1 MSEKNQRL
9 EIVTPQKKVF
19 SEDVNFLVA
28 PGTDGELGILPEHA
42 PLITSLNIGVLRI
55 QQDRDYIKVVVS
67 GGFMEVRNSKV
78 TVLAT
83 SAERAEEIDVA
94 RAEKA
99 KKRAEDRL
107 AAKAADLDV
116 LRAEMA
122 LKRALIR
129 LRAAND
135 K

>member
-1 MSEKNQRL
+1 MSEKSQRL

-55 QQDRDYIKVVVS
+55 QQDRDFIKVVVS

-83 SAERAEEIDVA
+83 SAERADEIDVA
-94 RAEKA
+94 RAERA
-99 KKRAEDRL
+99 KKRAEERL
-107 AAKAADLDV
+107 AAKAAEVDM
-116 LRAEMA
+116 LRAELA
-122 LKRALIR
+122 LKRAIIR

>member
-1 MSEKNQRL
+1 MSEKSQRL

-19 SEDVNFLVA
+19 SEDVKFLVA

-55 QQDRDYIKVVVS
+55 QQDRDFIKVVVS

-83 SAERAEEIDVA
+83 SAERVEDIDVA
-94 RAEKA
+94 RAERA
-99 KKRAEDRL
+99 KQRAEERL
-107 AAKAADLDV
+107 AEKASGLDM

-122 LKRALIR
+122 LKRAIIR
-129 LRAAND
+129 LRAVND

>member
-1 MSEKNQRL
+1 MSEKSQRL
-9 EIVTPQKKVF
+9 EIVTPQRKVF
-19 SEDVNFLVA
+19 SEDVKFLVA

-55 QQDRDYIKVVVS
+55 QQDRDFIKVVVS

-83 SAERAEEIDVA
+83 SAERADEIDVE
-94 RAEKA
+94 RAERA

-122 LKRALIR
+122 LKRAIVR
-129 LRAAND
+129 LQAANE

>member
-19 SEDVNFLVA
+19 SEDVKFLVA
-28 PGTDGELGILPEHA
+28 PGTDGELGILPEHT

-55 QQDRDYIKVVVS
+55 QQEGKNIKVVVS

-83 SAERAEEIDVA
+83 SAERAESIDVA
-94 RAEKA
+94 RAEAA
-99 KKRAEDRL
+99 KQRAEARL
-107 AAKAADLDV
+107 AAKGTDLDV
-116 LRAEMA
+116 LRAELA
-122 LKRALIR
+122 LKRALTR
-129 LRAAND
+129 LKAVQ
-135 K
+135 

>member
-1 MSEKNQRL
+1 MSENTQRL

-19 SEDVNFLVA
+19 SEDVKFLVA
-28 PGTDGELGILPEHA
+28 PGTDGELGILPEHT

-55 QQDRDYIKVVVS
+55 QQESKNVKIVVS

-83 SAERAEEIDVA
+83 SAERAENIDVA
-94 RAEKA
+94 RAEAA
-99 KKRAEDRL
+99 KQRAEQRL
-107 AAKAADLDV
+107 AAKSSELDV
-116 LRAEMA
+116 LRAELA

-129 LRAAND
+129 LKAVQ
-135 K
+135 

>member
-1 MSEKNQRL
+1 MSEKSQRL

-19 SEDVNFLVA
+19 SEDVKFLVA

-42 PLITSLNIGVLRI
+42 PLITSLNIGILRI
-55 QQDRDYIKVVVS
+55 QQDREFIKVVVS

-83 SAERAEEIDVA
+83 SAERADTIDAA
-94 RAEKA
+94 RAERA
-99 KKRAEDRL
+99 RKRAEDRL

-129 LRAAND
+129 LRAVNE

>member
-1 MSEKNQRL
+1 MSEKSQRL
-9 EIVTPQKKVF
+9 EIVTPQRKVF
-19 SEDVNFLVA
+19 SEDVKFLVA

-55 QQDRDYIKVVVS
+55 QQDRDFIKVVVS

-83 SAERAEEIDVA
+83 SAERADEIDVA
-94 RAEKA
+94 RAESA

-116 LRAEMA
+116 LRAELA
-122 LKRALIR
+122 LKRAIIR
-129 LRAAND
+129 LQAANE

>member
-1 MSEKNQRL
+1 MSENKQRL

-19 SEDVNFLVA
+19 SEDVDFLVA
-28 PGTDGELGILPEHA
+28 PGADGELGILPGHT
-42 PLITSLNIGVLRI
+42 PLITSLNVGIMRVEQEGKKYSI
-55 QQDRDYIKVVVS
+55 VVS

-83 SAERAEEIDVA
+83 AAERTDEIDVS
-94 RAEKA
+94 RAEAA

-107 AAKAADLDV
+107 VSKAPDIDT
-116 LRAEMA
+116 LRAELA
-122 LKRALIR
+122 LRRAIMR
-129 LRAAND
+129 IKAASS

>member
-1 MSEKNQRL
+1 MSEKSQRL

-19 SEDVNFLVA
+19 SEDVKFLVA

-42 PLITSLNIGVLRI
+42 PLITSLNIGILRI
-55 QQDRDYIKVVVS
+55 QQDREFIKVVVS

-83 SAERAEEIDVA
+83 SAERADTIDAA
-94 RAEKA
+94 RAERA
-99 KKRAEDRL
+99 RKRAEDRL

-116 LRAEMA
+116 FRAETA

-129 LRAAND
+129 LRAVND

>member
-1 MSEKNQRL
+1 MSENTQRL

-19 SEDVNFLVA
+19 SEDVKFLVA
-28 PGTDGELGILPEHA
+28 PGTDGELGILPEHT

-55 QQDRDYIKVVVS
+55 QQEGKNIKVVVS

-94 RAEKA
+94 RAEAA
-99 KKRAEDRL
+99 KQRAEQRL
-107 AAKAADLDV
+107 AAKASDLDV
-116 LRAEMA
+116 LRAELA
-122 LKRALIR
+122 LKRAIIR
-129 LRAAND
+129 LKAVQ
-135 K
+135 